1 MNTTITIKDY
11 PCGSGKTTSMIKS
24 FKQEEKY
31 LVILSYLSEVDR
43 IIEDTTDV
51 SFVEPVA
58 EDNIQ
63 NTKTESLKDL
73 LLTGRNV
80 ATTHSMYE
88 RLVPL
93 AEEGLLDDYNI
104 IIDEVPE
111 VVKAVST
118 KSKTSIKEFYV
129 NSGFIEVED
138 NGLVLATDKWREKK
152 EEVADTLSNKILT
165 YAETGCLYL
174 LGEHMFIWAM
184 PSKLLSA
191 GKSVTILTY
200 KAEGS
205 LLVSYM
211 RKLSLPYLIQSNKYK
226 EEAFR
231 EQAAELINLQDIP
244 SISKLKLSHTGQ
256 QEGMRSSNYYSKL
269 SCGLKNLRSRQ
280 LKGLDLSNVLLT
292 CKKDAWIQ
300 NNGKAGVF
308 AQGSK
313 MFENTNWIA
322 NTTRGTNEY
331 AHCSHL
337 IYLYD
342 QHINPLVAG
351 WLNNNSRH
359 FDDAY
364 ALTELIQWVWGS
376 RIRKGEPITLYLPA
390 PRMRTIFIDWLK
402 GWNTKG
408 FSQSS
413 VAA

>member
-73 LLTGRNV
+73 LLTGSNV

-313 MFENTNWIA
+313 IFENTNWIA

-342 QHINPLVAG
+342 QNINKLLAR
-351 WLNNNSRH
+351 WLNDESRH
-359 FDDAY
+359 FNDAY
-364 ALTELIQWVWGS
+364 ALTELIQWVWRS

-390 PRMRTIFIDWLK
+390 PRMRSIFIDWLE
-402 GWNTKG
+402 GWDTKG
-408 FSQSS
+408 FGEYS

>member
-31 LVILSYLSEVDR
+31 LVILYYLSEVNR
-43 IIEDTTDV
+43 IIEDTTHV
-51 SFVEPVA
+51 SFVEPIA
-58 EDNIQ
+58 EGNIQ

-93 AEEGLLDDYNI
+93 AEEGLLDDDNI

-111 VVKAVST
+111 VVKPVST
-118 KSKTSIKEFYV
+118 KSKTSIQEFYI
-129 NSGFIEVED
+129 SRGFIEVED

-313 MFENTNWIA
+313 IFENTNWIA

-342 QHINPLVAG
+342 QNINKLLAR
-351 WLNNNSRH
+351 WLNDESRH
-359 FDDAY
+359 FNDAY
-364 ALTELIQWVWGS
+364 ALTELIQWVWRS

-390 PRMRTIFIDWLK
+390 PRMRSIFIDWLE

-408 FSQSS
+408 FGDLSI
-413 VAA
+413 AA

>member
-1 MNTTITIKDY
+1 MTTTITIKDY

-43 IIEDTTDV
+43 TIEDTTDV
-51 SFVEPVA
+51 SFVEPIA

-63 NTKTESLKDL
+63 NTKTESLREL
-73 LLTGRNV
+73 LLTGQNI

-93 AEEGLLDDYNI
+93 AEEGLLDDYDI

-118 KSKTSIKEFYV
+118 KSKTSIQEFYI
-129 NSGFIEVED
+129 SRGFLEVED

-152 EEVADTLSNKILT
+152 EEVADTLSNKILS

-174 LGEHMFIWAM
+174 LGKHMFIWAM

-205 LLVSYM
+205 LLVSYIS
-211 RKLSLPYLIQSNKYK
+211 KLSLPYFIQSDKCK

-244 SISKLKLSHTGQ
+244 AISKLKLSHTAQ
-256 QEGMRSSNYYSKL
+256 QEGMRSSKYFVPL
-269 SCGLKNLRSRQ
+269 SVGLKNLRARP

-292 CKKDAWIQ
+292 CKKDAWIKE
-300 NNGKAGVF
+300 NGKAGVF
-308 AQGSK
+308 AQGSR

-342 QHINPLVAG
+342 QHINLLVAR
-351 WLNNNSRH
+351 WLNNNTKH
-359 FDDAY
+359 FNDAY
-364 ALTELIQWVWGS
+364 ALTELIQWVWRS
-376 RIRKGEPITLYLPA
+376 RIRRAEPVTLYLPA
-390 PRMRTIFIDWLK
+390 PRMRSIFIDWLE
-402 GWNTKG
+402 GWDTRG
-408 FSQSS
+408 FGQLSI
-413 VAA
+413 AA

>member
-342 QHINPLVAG
+342 QNINKLLAR
-351 WLNNNSRH
+351 WLNDESRH
-359 FDDAY
+359 FNDAY
-364 ALTELIQWVWGS
+364 ALTELIQWVWRS

-390 PRMRTIFIDWLK
+390 PRMRSIFIDWLE
-402 GWNTKG
+402 GWDTKG
-408 FSQSS
+408 FGEYS

>member
-1 MNTTITIKDY
+1 MTTTITIKDY
-11 PCGSGKTTSMIKS
+11 PCGSGKTTSMINS

-51 SFVEPVA
+51 SFVEPIA

-63 NTKTESLKDL
+63 NTKTESLKEL
-73 LLTGRNV
+73 LLTGQNI

-93 AEEGLLDDYNI
+93 AEEGQLDDYNI

-111 VVKAVST
+111 VVKPVST

-191 GKSVTILTY
+191 SKSVTILTY

-211 RKLSLPYLIQSNKYK
+211 RKLSLPYFIQSDTCK

-231 EQAAELINLQDIP
+231 KQAAELINLQDIP

-256 QEGMRSSNYYSKL
+256 QEGMRSSKYYSKL

-280 LKGLDLSNVLLT
+280 LKGLDLSDVLLT

-313 MFENTNWIA
+313 MFENTNWIP

-364 ALTELIQWVWGS
+364 ALTELIQWVWRS

-390 PRMRTIFIDWLK
+390 PRMRSIFIDWLE
-402 GWNTKG
+402 GWDTKG
-408 FSQSS
+408 FGKFS

>member
-313 MFENTNWIA
+313 IFENTNWIA

-342 QHINPLVAG
+342 QNINKLLAR
-351 WLNNNSRH
+351 WLNDESRH
-359 FDDAY
+359 FNDAY
-364 ALTELIQWVWGS
+364 ALTELIQWVWRS

-390 PRMRTIFIDWLK
+390 PRMRSIFIDWLE
-402 GWNTKG
+402 GWDTKG
-408 FSQSS
+408 FGEYS